1 MKTYKKLRVFIWV
14 LLFFLSLGGLRLI
27 WSQMTSIPAHPPA
40 VKGSLNLQNWDFAE
54 NPLVTLDGEWEFY
67 PNQLIP
73 FESGSAAPARMQ
85 VLQVPGSWEQAFAAE
100 AKDSYHFGSYRLRVS
115 LPRDTKLTFSIRLP
129 DIRSASGVFVNG
141 QPIHLIGRPAD
152 TGEGFIPGYHPS
164 SVTFTA
170 DSGQA
175 DLIIHAA
182 SPSSMKA
189 GGITGSVRFGEEG
202 ALTRTVWI
210 GIGSQL
216 AIALV
221 LLIHSAYAVLL
232 YLIGAQRKS
241 VLTFASLGLFAAVAV
256 LLDDGKPLAVWL
268 NMGYETATRTIL
280 IAYTGIALCLI
291 QLARLWFL
299 KQTGKRIFR
308 MLQFVYVLYTLF
320 ILFAPAYM
328 VSRSSLFLTLSGLST
343 DLVFL
348 VLMLRTVKREKE
360 DGMFLLL
367 GITAVV
373 SNVFWAAIE
382 PVTGPEPDFYPLDLL
397 AALFALAAYWF
408 KRYFRTSARTAELA
422 ERLQKEDKR
431 KDDFLAN
438 TSHELRN
445 PLHGILNMAQT
456 VLHTEQDRLTEESR
470 KNMELLLT
478 VGQRMSLLLND
489 LLDITL
495 LKENRVRL
503 QPKELKIQS
512 VAAGVADMLRYMT
525 GGKPL
530 ELKLDIPETFPPV
543 LADENR
549 LTQILFNLVHNAIKF
564 TNEGTIVI
572 EARVGDG
579 HAEIRI
585 ADTGIGMD
593 GQQLVQ
599 LFQPYEQADSGITS
613 PGGGM
618 GLGLGICKSLV
629 ELHGGVLEA
638 SSVPGQGSV
647 FSFTLPLAEP
657 FRAAVYPAYPAG
669 PDKNDPFGHD
679 ALSPAPLAA
688 AEEELSPASPTGQAA
703 QAVPQEQTGWPEK
716 HPSILV
722 VDDDP
727 VNLTVLRN
735 QLASEGYRVETAA
748 SGREALSLLDGNG
761 WDLVISD
768 VMMPLMSGYELTRTI
783 RGRHTLAELPVLLL
797 TARSSPQDITA
808 GFLAG
813 ANDYVTKPLGAYD
826 LKARVRSLIGLK
838 LSVEERL
845 RMEAAWL
852 QAQIKPHF
860 FFNTI
865 NSISILS
872 EIDPAKMRSLLEE
885 FSAYLQNSFDFQ
897 NSEQLI
903 PLQRELELVRSY
915 LAVETV
921 RHGNRLGIHWEIDD
935 IPGLR
940 LPPLS
945 IQPLVENALIHGVPD
960 KKSGGVIRIEVK
972 NRENG
977 TEVRVTDNGTG
988 MDPAILGKHQG
999 VDAGEERRGIGLAN
1013 TDRRLR
1019 HMYGTGLTLES
1030 SPGLGTAVSFFIP
1043 ASCMSGDSLQ
1053 PRKQQKNSVSPG
1065 RD

>member
-1 MKTYKKLRVFIWV
+1 MKTYKFRVFIWV
-14 LLFFLSLGGLRLI
+14 FLFFLSLGGLRLI
-27 WSQMTSIPAHPPA
+27 WYHMTSIPANPPA
-40 VKGSLNLQNWDFAE
+40 VKGTLNLQNWNFAD
-54 NPLVTLDGEWEFY
+54 NPLVTLNGEWEFY

-73 FESGSAAPARMQ
+73 VESGSAAPAGMR

-100 AKDSYHFGSYRLRVS
+100 AKDSYRFGSYRLRVS

-129 DIRSASGVFVNG
+129 DIRSASAVFVNG
-141 QPIHLIGRPAD
+141 QPLHQTGRPTE
-152 TGEGFIPGYHPS
+152 TGEGFIPGYRPV

-170 DSGQA
+170 DGGQA

-182 SPSSMKA
+182 SPSYMKA
-189 GGITGSVRFGEEG
+189 GGITASVRFGEET

-210 GIGSQL
+210 SIGSQL

-232 YLIGAQRKS
+232 YLIGAQRRS
-241 VLTFASLGLFAAVAV
+241 VLTFAALGLFAAVAM
-256 LLDDGKPLAVWL
+256 LSDDSKPLVVWL
-268 NMGYETATRTIL
+268 DMDYKTATRTIL
-280 IAYTGIALCLI
+280 VAYTGIALCLI

-308 MLQFVYVLYTLF
+308 MLQLIYVLYTLF

-328 VSRSSLFLTLSGLST
+328 VSRSAFFLTISGLAT

-348 VLMLRTVKREKE
+348 VLMLRTIKKEKE
-360 DGMFLLL
+360 DGFFLLL
-367 GITAVV
+367 GIAAVV
-373 SNVFWAAIE
+373 SNVSWGAMKS
-382 PVTGPEPDFYPLDLL
+382 VTGLEPGFYPLDLL

-456 VLHTEQDRLTEESR
+456 VLHTEQDKLTEDSR

-495 LKENRVRL
+495 LKENRIRL
-503 QPKELKIQS
+503 QRKKLKIQS
-512 VAAGVADMLRYMT
+512 VAGGVADMLRYMI

-543 LADENR
+543 IADENR

-564 TNEGTIVI
+564 TNEGTIAI
-572 EARVGDG
+572 EARVSDG

-593 GQQLVQ
+593 GLQLIR
-599 LFQPYEQADSGITS
+599 LFQPYEQADSGITA
-613 PGGGM
+613 PGGGL
-618 GLGLGICKSLV
+618 GLGLGICKNLV

-657 FRAAVYPAYPAG
+657 FRDAAYPANPG
-669 PDKNDPFGHD
+669 EPDMGASTGTA
-679 ALSPAPLAA
+679 ALSSAPLAA
-688 AEEELSPASPTGQAA
+688 AEEELSAAGTAGQAA
-703 QAVPQEQTGWPEK
+703 QTARQEETGRPEK
-716 HPSILV
+716 LPNILV

-735 QLASEGYRVETAA
+735 LLASEGYRVETAA
-748 SGREALSLLDGNG
+748 SGREALSLLDGTG

-768 VMMPLMSGYELTRTI
+768 VMMPLMSGYELTRII
-783 RGRHTLAELPVLLL
+783 RGRHTPAELPVLLL
-797 TARSSPQDITA
+797 TARSGPQDSTA
-808 GFLAG
+808 GFQAG
-813 ANDYVTKPLGAYD
+813 ANDYVTKPVEAYD

-872 EIDPAKMRSLLEE
+872 EIDPAKMRELLEE

-921 RHGNRLGIHWEIDD
+921 RHGHRLDIHWEIAD

-945 IQPLVENALIHGVPD
+945 IQPLVENALIHGVLE

-972 NRENG
+972 SRENG
-977 TEVRVTDNGTG
+977 TEIRVTDNGMG
-988 MDPAILGKHQG
+988 MDPAILEKLRSLH
-999 VDAGEERRGIGLAN
+999 AGAERRGIGLAN

-1019 HMYGTGLTLES
+1019 HMYGAGLTIES

-1043 ASCMSGDSLQ
+1043 D
-1053 PRKQQKNSVSPG
+1053 N
-1065 RD
+1065 

>member
-14 LLFFLSLGGLRLI
+14 LLFFLSLGGLRLV

-40 VKGSLNLQNWDFAE
+40 VKGILDLQKWDFAE

-67 PNQLIP
+67 PDQLIP
-73 FESGSAAPARMQ
+73 PSTGSAPAGSRMQ
-85 VLQVPGSWEQAFAAE
+85 YLSVPGSWEQAFAKE
-100 AKDSYHFGSYRLRVS
+100 SKDSYRFGSYRLRMS
-115 LPRDTKLTFSIRLP
+115 LPRDTKLTFSIRFP
-129 DIRSASGVFVNG
+129 DIRSASAVFVNG
-141 QPIHLIGRPAD
+141 QPLHQTGRPAE
-152 TGEGFIPGYHPS
+152 TGDDFRPGYRPA
-164 SVTFTA
+164 SVTFTTY
-170 DSGQA
+170 SGQA
-175 DLIIHAA
+175 DLVIHAA
-182 SPSSMKA
+182 SPSYMKA
-189 GGITGSVRFGEEG
+189 GGITGSVRFGEKA

-210 GIGSQL
+210 GVGSQL

-232 YLIGAQRKS
+232 YLIGAQRRS

-256 LLDDGKPLAVWL
+256 LSDDAKPLADWL
-268 NMGYETATRTIL
+268 DMSYETTARTTL
-280 IAYTGIALCLI
+280 IAYTAIALCLI
-291 QLARLWFL
+291 QLAKVWLL
-299 KQTGKRIFR
+299 KQTGQRIFKI
-308 MLQFVYVLYTLF
+308 LQSVYVLYTLF

-328 VSRSSLFLTLSGLST
+328 VSRSSVFLTLSGLLT
-343 DLVFL
+343 DLVVL

-360 DGMFLLL
+360 DGIFLLL

-373 SNVFWAAIE
+373 SNVFWGAIE
-382 PVTGPEPDFYPLDLL
+382 PVTGPDPDFYPLDLL

-445 PLHGILNMAQT
+445 PLHGILNMAQA
-456 VLHTEQDRLTEESR
+456 VLNTEQDKLTEDSR

-503 QPKELKIQS
+503 QRKKLKIQS

-530 ELKLDIPETFPPV
+530 ELKLAVPETFPPV
-543 LADENR
+543 IADENR

-572 EARVGDG
+572 GAQVRNG

-585 ADTGIGMD
+585 TDTGIGID
-593 GQQLVQ
+593 GRRLAQ
-599 LFQPYEQADSGITS
+599 LFQPYEQADSGITA
-613 PGGGM
+613 PAGGL

-629 ELHGGVLEA
+629 ELHGGVLAA

-657 FRAAVYPAYPAG
+657 VREAAYPANPAQRDQPVHPIQPG
-669 PDKNDPFGHD
+669 MNAPPDNE
-679 ALSPAPLAA
+679 ALPAVPLTS
-688 AEEELSPASPTGQAA
+688 AEEEHAAARPNGHAA
-703 QAVPQEQTGWPEK
+703 QTARHEEAEQPEK
-716 HPSILV
+716 LPHILV

-735 QLASEGYRVETAA
+735 LLAPEGYRVGTAA
-748 SGREALSLLDGNG
+748 GGREALSLLDGNG

-768 VMMPLMSGYELTRTI
+768 VMMPLMSGYELTRII
-783 RGRHTLAELPVLLL
+783 RSRHTLAELPVLLL

-813 ANDYVTKPLGAYD
+813 ANDYVMKPLGAYD

-915 LAVETV
+915 LAIETV
-921 RHGNRLGIHWEIDD
+921 RHGHRLDIQWEIED

-945 IQPLVENALIHGVPD
+945 IQPLVENALIHGVLE
-960 KKSGGVIRIEVK
+960 KKTGGVIRIEVK
-972 NRENG
+972 KREHG
-977 TEVRVTDNGTG
+977 TEVRVTDNGMG
-988 MDPAILGKHQG
+988 MDPAVLEKLRS
-999 VDAGEERRGIGLAN
+999 VRFGEERRGIGLAN

-1019 HMYGTGLTLES
+1019 HMYGTGLILES

-1043 ASCMSGDSLQ
+1043 
-1053 PRKQQKNSVSPG
+1053 VH
-1065 RD
+1065 